1 MGKFKRTAVNRV
13 LVPVTAAVSPGQTV
27 HFLHIAKT
35 GGTAIKAA
43 LAPSRLLGQVK
54 TPTHTLFLRDH
65 TIHLDHIPPG
75 QKVIFGVRDPLKRF
89 VSGFYSRLRGGKKG
103 RNTKDAAERAVFT
116 QFKTP
121 RDLARDLY
129 SEDGQKRA
137 AAQRAINTILHTRV
151 RLSDW
156 LGSPAE
162 LERRKGD
169 ILYVYQQET
178 LDADFAG
185 MKRLLSLPGAQL
197 PTDDVTAHKLKGDW
211 DTSLDSL
218 ATENLR
224 RWYASDYEIIAA
236 CRKLFVP
243 DGRMQG

>member
-1 MGKFKRTAVNRV
+1 MGKFKRKTVNSALLPAV
-13 LVPVTAAVSPGQTV
+13 AAVSPGQTV

-43 LAPSRLLGQVK
+43 LEPSRLLGRVK

-65 TIHLDHIPPG
+65 TIHLEHIPRG

-103 RNTKDAAERAVFT
+103 RNTKDPAERAVFT
-116 QFKTP
+116 EFKTP

-129 SEDGQKRA
+129 SPDDQKRE
-137 AAQRAINTILHTRV
+137 AAQRAINIILHTRV
-151 RLSDW
+151 RLADW

-162 LERRKGD
+162 LERRKRD

-178 LDADFAG
+178 LDADFTE
-185 MKRLLSLPGAQL
+185 MKRLLSLPMAQL
-197 PTDDVTAHKLKGDW
+197 PIDDVTAHRLKGDW
-211 DTSLDSL
+211 DTSLDEL
-218 ATENLR
+218 AIENLR

-236 CRKLFVP
+236 CMKLFTA
-243 DGRMQG
+243 DGRMQS